1 MTAVSRRLPMTT
13 STPSRSLAT
22 NWQRFFII
30 AGNIFFLIVFLL
42 LLTTEEQDYRNTSNI
57 KLFEGSLMI
66 TLFLYALF
74 FFLNRRKISCPPAAS
89 TARKHPILPLAA
101 GYLLLFLLLCVC
113 IHFTYFYTGWD
124 VGLIRVR
131 LENLLSGHTAQEAG
145 VDVGYSIYPNNL
157 LLFYIQY
164 LTVKVG
170 AVFSPERPYNLCL
183 YSSCLCVTLACFL
196 GNLTIRQ
203 ISRNRLIRHMY
214 TLISTL
220 YILCSPWVM
229 IPYSDTYGI
238 LFVALGIW
246 ALFCAG
252 KATVKWPV
260 FAFAS
265 LIGCRIKP
273 TCIFLLFAV
282 ITLYLPGLPTAFRK
296 KRRELWIFLLSC
308 LIFFGIGQGISPWV
322 QYSLHFRLDP
332 DLKVPPTHY
341 IMMGLNIGSRGGFD
355 GGDYAF
361 TTSLPTYEEKVRRT
375 LRESRLRWLE
385 TTAAQKKKHYLAKF
399 LYTYN
404 DGTFSWTKE
413 GGFFEVMP
421 EHDNPLNDLYLQ
433 IVKPDGKY
441 FTAYCNFAQVI
452 WLQILFG
459 IPFLFLG
466 RDKQTSRKAFLMIV
480 LCGLTVFL
488 MLFETRARYLFLYS
502 PAFLILSLYGYEALF
517 SFLWEKSKN
526 TGGNAG

>member
-1 MTAVSRRLPMTT
+1 MTT
-13 STPSRSLAT
+13 SRSFTAL
-22 NWQRFFII
+22 WQRFFII
-30 AGNIFFLIVFLL
+30 AGNIFFFIIFFL
-42 LLTTEEQDYRNTSNI
+42 LLTTKEQDFRNTSNL
-57 KLFEGSLMI
+57 KLFAGSLPI

-74 FFLNRRKISCPPAAS
+74 FFLSRKKASPLLPAA
-89 TARKHPILPLAA
+89 AVPKHPLLAPVM

-131 LENLLSGHTAQEAG
+131 LEGLLAGQTAQETG

-157 LLFYIQY
+157 LLFYLQY
-164 LTVKVG
+164 LTVKAG
-170 AVFSPERPYNLCL
+170 AVFFPEHPYNLCL

-196 GNLTIRQ
+196 GSLTIRQ
-203 ISRNRLIRHMY
+203 ISRNRLIRLIY

-229 IPYSDTYGI
+229 IPYSDTYGM

-246 ALFCAG
+246 ALFCAR
-252 KATVKWPV
+252 KPAVKWPV

-273 TCIFLLFAV
+273 TCIFLLFAAV
-282 ITLYLPGLPTAFRK
+282 ILYLPSLPALFRA
-296 KRRELWIFLLSC
+296 KRRELCIFLLSC
-308 LIFFGIGQGISPWV
+308 LIFFIIGQGISPWI
-322 QYSLHFRLDP
+322 QHRLDFTLDP
-332 DLKVPPTHY
+332 ERKVPPTHY
-341 IMMGLNIGSRGGFD
+341 IMMGLNTGSKGGFD
-355 GGDYAF
+355 GSDYVF

-375 LRESRLRWLE
+375 LRESKLRWLE
-385 TTAAQKKKHYLAKF
+385 TTPAQKRDHYMAKF

-413 GGFFEVMP
+413 GGFFDVMP

-433 IVKPDGKY
+433 IVKPEGKY
-441 FTAYCNFAQVI
+441 FTAYCNFAQII
-452 WLQILFG
+452 WLQILLG
-459 IPFLFLG
+459 IPFLFL
-466 RDKQTSRKAFLMIV
+466 RRERQTSRKAFLTIV

-488 MLFETRARYLFLYS
+488 MLFEARARYLFLYS
-502 PAFLILSLYGYEALF
+502 PAFLILSLYGYDGLF
-517 SFLWEKSKN
+517 SFLSKN
-526 TGGNAG
+526 GEPERQKQPDVP